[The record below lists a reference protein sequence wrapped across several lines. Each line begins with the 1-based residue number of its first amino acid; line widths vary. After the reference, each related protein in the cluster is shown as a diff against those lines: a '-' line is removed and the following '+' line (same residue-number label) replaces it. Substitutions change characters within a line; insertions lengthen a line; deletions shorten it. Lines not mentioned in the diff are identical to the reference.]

1 MLSVAHLA
9 ETLQPLLTTEADRA
23 ARTSRMICRQ
33 GKVTGAN
40 FVQTC
45 VFGWLARPD
54 ASLSQLAQ
62 TAATCGLR
70 ITPQGLDER
79 FTPEAAACLKL
90 VLEAAMREVVAAE
103 PVAVPL
109 LRRFSGVWLWD
120 STTITL
126 PDALAAVWPGCG
138 GRVSTNTRAAL
149 KVQVRWE
156 LSSGALELAQLQAG
170 RQSDRAAADEAAPL
184 PPGALRI
191 TALGYVSLRRLTAL
205 AAQGVFVLCRLPAHV
220 AVFDQAGRPWA
231 AARLLAAAGRG
242 GETVEVAVTLGVGER
257 VPCRLVAR
265 RVPPDVAARRRRQW
279 RKEAKREGRQVSRA
293 RLALAAWD
301 AYITTA
307 PPTLLTAAEA
317 LVLVRARWQIELL
330 FKLWKQHGHLDA
342 WRSGKPWRILCEVYA
357 KLLAMLVQHWC
368 LLLRCWADPAR
379 SLVKAAAIVRAHVVV
394 LAGARGDGAGLTW
407 ALGLLYDALA
417 AAGRVTTRKT
427 RPATA
432 HQLLALAAGDD
443 DGLDHLDR
451 LDEAA

>member
-1 MLSVAHLA
+1 MLGVAHLA
-9 ETLQPLLTTEADRA
+9 GTLQPVLTTVADRA

-62 TAATCGLR
+62 MAATCGLR

-90 VLEAAMREVVAAE
+90 VLEAAMREVLAAE
-103 PVAVPL
+103 PVTVPL
-109 LRRFSGVWLWD
+109 LRRFTGVWLWA

-138 GRVSTNTRAAL
+138 GRVTTNTRAAL

-156 LSSGALELAQLQAG
+156 LTSGALEFTQLQAG

-191 TALGYVSLRRLTAL
+191 TDLGYVSLRRLTAL

-231 AARLLAAAGRG
+231 AAQLLAAAGRG
-242 GETVEVAVTLGVGER
+242 VETVEVAVTLGVGER

-265 RVPPDVAARRRRQW
+265 RVPPAVAARRRRQW
-279 RKEAKREGRQVSRA
+279 RKEAKRAGRQVSQA

-301 AYITTA
+301 AYLTTA

-317 LVLVRARWQIELL
+317 LVLVRA
-330 FKLWKQHGHLDA
+330 
-342 WRSGKPWRILCEVYA
+342 
-357 KLLAMLVQHWC
+357 LADRAALQAVE
-368 LLLRCWADPAR
+368 AAR
-379 SLVKAAAIVRAHVVV
+379 PPRRVAQRQ
-394 LAGARGDGAGLTW
+394 
-407 ALGLLYDALA
+407 ALA
-417 AAGRVTTRKT
+417 HPLRGLR
-427 RPATA
+427 
-432 HQLLALAAGDD
+432 QAAGDA
-443 DGLDHLDR
+443 GAALVPAAALLGRPGAQPGQGGGDR
-451 LDEAA
+451 APARGGPGRGARRRGPADLGPRPAVRRVGRRRARHHPPSPTGHGAPATGPRRRR